1 MRLNNTRK
9 NALLGLTALALAT
22 PWASAQG
29 RPSPGPAAPVPGQ
42 PPTRPPAAAVPQLP
56 AGTKEGTP
64 VATVNGQ
71 IITALDLQQAMRW
84 IAPAPANAPSAMER
98 QRQLEALGLLIDN
111 LLMEQ
116 FLKTNGPA
124 VPKTEIDSKLQ
135 ELANE
140 LKKQDKT
147 IESMCKESGITFDQL
162 VANVST
168 KLSWSAYAN
177 PRITD
182 KLLQEYYA
190 GYKDFFDGTIVHV
203 SHLGLKISPTMPPA
217 EKAAVQARVAAIREE
232 IVSGKT
238 TFENAAKKYSQEV
251 NGAQGGVIGF
261 IPRKFAVDEE
271 FSRAAFAMKAGE
283 ISPPI
288 ASEFSINLIKI
299 NERRQGPGSTFA
311 KAKNDAQEMF
321 TEELFQAVLTQQRKT
336 AKLDVLLK

>member
-1 MRLNNTRK
+1 
-9 NALLGLTALALAT
+9 
-22 PWASAQG
+22 
-29 RPSPGPAAPVPGQ
+29 
-42 PPTRPPAAAVPQLP
+42 
-56 AGTKEGTP
+56 
-64 VATVNGQ
+64 
-71 IITALDLQQAMRW
+71 
-84 IAPAPANAPSAMER
+84 
-98 QRQLEALGLLIDN
+98 
-111 LLMEQ
+111 MEQ

-135 ELANE
+135 ELASE

-147 IESMCKESGITFDQL
+147 IESMCKESGITYDQL

-190 GYKDFFDGTIVHV
+190 GYKDFFDGTMVHV

-288 ASEFSINLIKI
+288 ASEFSINLIKV